1 MINAEVIYK
10 MIIKYANV
18 PLRSLPLLISEE
30 TPIPVPYDDIP
41 IIINQLI
48 NEGKIRIFR
57 KDNEE
62 YCEAIFN

>member
-10 MIIKYANV
+10 MIIKYSNI
-18 PLRSLPLLISEE
+18 PLSSLPLVISEE

-41 IIINQLI
+41 IIINQLK
-48 NEGKIRIFR
+48 NEGKIRIFQ

-62 YCEAIFN
+62 YCEAISN